1 MTGLVF
7 VWNPPNTAVFFA
19 TSRKAPKCSAERAFW
34 NAGRSKVDRPGSQL
48 CFTASALNLSFI
60 YDIIL
65 VPPIP
70 NFASFSFVETW
81 KMSSHFLQLLNF
93 PSSLIVIFSPGLSFP
108 FAFLSHIACMY
119 ICIYV
124 YGRGAFE
131 VNWGISKQR
140 TGGSHTKLVKC
151 NLLGNRGEVRRRL
164 GELNTHMTFIFVEI
178 KYSWEIT
185 HSCHFVFGF
194 CHLSSFSLEPCKMS
208 CECKKVFHDILTSQ
222 FIKIL
227 KTVPCSCI
235 KGVHPSVWKKFE

>member
-7 VWNPPNTAVFFA
+7 VWNPLNTAVFFA
-19 TSRKAPKCSAERAFW
+19 TSHKAPKCSAERAFW
-34 NAGRSKVDRPGSQL
+34 NAGKSEVDRPSSQL
-48 CFTASALNLSFI
+48 FRCSALDLSFI
-60 YDIIL
+60 NDIIL

-93 PSSLIVIFSPGLSFP
+93 PSSFIVIISPGLSFP
-108 FAFLSHIACMY
+108 FAFLSRIACMY

-131 VNWGISKQR
+131 VNWEISKQW

-151 NLLGNRGEVRRRL
+151 NLLGNRVEVRRRL

-194 CHLSSFSLEPCKMS
+194 YHLSSFSLEPCKVS

-227 KTVPCSCI
+227 KTVPRSRI
-235 KGVHPSVWKKFE
+235 KGMHPSVWKKVE